1 VNLEVKVNLDQLDKQ
16 DLQEPVEN
24 LVLQVKEENQV

>member
-1 VNLEVKVNLDQLDKQ
+1 VNLEVKGNLDQPDKQ
-16 DLQEPVEN
+16 DLQELVEN

>member
-1 VNLEVKVNLDQLDKQ
+1 MNLEVKVNLDQLDKQ

>member
-1 VNLEVKVNLDQLDKQ
+1 VNLEVRVNLDQPDKQ